1 MTSVTV
7 AAMKSAEHRMMPK
20 DASSLL
26 PYASGKSSV
35 GIENMSEDWT
45 RFGKRQI
52 LSVGK
57 KNEALHYNNE
67 DDEIAAGD
75 EYHSSSDE
83 EDGRT
88 AAGREKKKSLTSVST
103 KINRIDT
110 SPANNDATTS
120 MDASTSQTI
129 AKKNKKKKKE
139 KKSNSMDNNTEMEL
153 ASIGAIT
160 ADQSNLAKIDAR
172 VDDDGLTASN
182 EVPQNEETSNKK
194 KRKKIRS
201 RQKNI
206 RKDHR
211 TENDKP
217 SHLIVGSDAYCGR
230 PMTKETRQKLGIQH
244 TAKKSARV
252 RVNNDAFDSGEW
264 VGDNKPDDNT
274 DDVNADAKPNTKEGG
289 STIALTKIGDCIV
302 NDDAKVDV
310 GHDDVLPS
318 SNDVTIK
325 STKKQKRRFKNLLV

>member
-1 MTSVTV
+1 
-7 AAMKSAEHRMMPK
+7 MKTAEHKSKRMMPK

-26 PYASGKSSV
+26 PDASGKSV
-35 GIENMSEDWT
+35 GVENKSEDWT

-57 KNEALHYNNE
+57 KNEALHYNYE
-67 DDEIAAGD
+67 DDELAAGD
-75 EYHSSSDE
+75 GYHSSSDE

-88 AAGREKKKSLTSVST
+88 AAGREKKKKSLTLVSN
-103 KINRIDT
+103 KNNQ
-110 SPANNDATTS
+110 SAPPANDDIALTS
-120 MDASTSQTI
+120 MHGSTSQPT
-129 AKKNKKKKKE
+129 AKKHKKRKKE
-139 KKSNSMDNNTEMEL
+139 KKGNSMDNNTEMEL
-153 ASIGAIT
+153 AASGT
-160 ADQSNLAKIDAR
+160 TTDQTNLAKIDANIG
-172 VDDDGLTASN
+172 DDALIAAN
-182 EVPQNEETSNKK
+182 EVPQNEDTSNKK

-211 TENDKP
+211 TQNDKP

-230 PMTKETRQKLGIQH
+230 PMTKETRQKLGIQP
-244 TAKKSARV
+244 TAKKSART

-274 DDVNADAKPNTKEGG
+274 EDVTADAKPKMKEGG
-289 STIALTKIGDCIV
+289 NASTLTKIGDCIV

-318 SNDVTIK
+318 SNDITIK
-325 STKKQKRRFKNLLV
+325 STKKQKRKFKNLLV